1 MGLPMA
7 RNLAHAGH
15 EVTVYNRTPGR
26 AEALAGEVTVAASI
40 AEAAAD
46 AEVVVTML
54 SDDDAVECVVLGAP
68 AEGGQ
73 VTDHLVASLGS
84 GAVHV
89 SMSTISPAL
98 AHRLAYAHEAA
109 GQGFVSAP
117 VFGRPDAAE
126 ARRLA
131 VVAAGSPEAI
141 EKARP
146 VLEGM
151 SAVIHVVGVQPW
163 LANVVKLAGNFMLAS
178 MIEAL
183 GEAFAFARK
192 AGVEAEALVP
202 VIVKGLPWSAIV
214 RGLRRGGRGSTLR
227 ARGVQAP
234 AGPQGRAAG
243 AGGRRRRRGADAACQ
258 PVTRPAHRSAPCVAT
273 GTGTGR
279 PLRAWPRSAQGFPT
293 SPTARRT
300 RCRDW
305 SEADDVA
312 APL

>member
-1 MGLPMA
+1 MTVGFIGLGAMGLPMA

-214 RGLRRGGRGSTLR
+214 EAYGEAVAAQRFE
-227 ARGVQAP
+227 P
-234 AGPQGRAAG
+234 AGFQLRLGLKDVRLVLEA
-243 AGGRRRRRGADAACQ
+243 ADAAAVPMPLASLLRDQ
-258 PVTRPAHRSAPCVAT
+258 LIEAT
-273 GTGTGR
+273 VRGDGD
-279 PLRAWPRSAQGFPT
+279 
-293 SPTARRT
+293 
-300 RCRDW
+300 RDW
-305 SEADDVA
+305 SALARLA
-312 APL
+312 AQRAGLPDKPDR